1 MRPACRLPVAALL
14 LLAACESP
22 SGPYGGTTPA
32 RVDAVSGDLQPNA
45 VVGNEASVPIVARVV
60 NVEGNPLRGKTVTF
74 QVVSGDGTVTATT
87 AQTDEKGEA
96 SARWKLGIMAG
107 DTQRVEARVET
118 RTGQSPVVA
127 VFRAVGKPDAPSAL
141 APVYAATLGGAV
153 SSPLDDS
160 IRVVV
165 RDRHGNLVPGAS
177 VNWSAV
183 TGGGSFDPATSVT
196 DAAGVAWTRWTLGA
210 APGEQRARA
219 TLQGTGTSVE
229 VAANAGTEL
238 RILSG
243 DNLLAFDGSLWEQ
256 PVVALYGPNGPI
268 GDARV
273 EWTVTSGGGSVSVPV
288 SRTSQANPASGAP
301 TAWTLGGAAGTHQLT
316 ARVGNL
322 RATLTAHRPAA
333 WSPTRAG
340 TPGGRV
346 LDVGEEGALVL
357 DSAGGTYTLRLRPV
371 SGGETGVVAT
381 GDARLDGRVIDGGV
395 LYLEP
400 SPGGAFKLYEW
411 RSFFGARLPLGE
423 TTRDLLRDRD
433 WAAWGTGTKVFRRN
447 LRDRVTDSIA
457 DSDLAGLV
465 DLSNTGQLLFT
476 RAAGGARYVAWGRA
490 GTTVQVASGNAR
502 VRVAGDTAVYALDP
516 SSLSQFTFYTQ
527 VLPSGEARAFFRG
540 RDGQRPRFSAMGRHV
555 ALREEGSYG
564 LELSRLSVLG
574 DVRRMGRRP
583 SSPSV
588 YGPEDQALTA
598 FGGAAFLVREGG
610 TTWLVYLSHAS
621 DVVQATQ
628 VPADARLLERSGFV
642 YLVSGGTVY
651 VLG

>member
-1 MRPACRLPVAALL
+1 MRHACRLPLAALL
-14 LLAACESP
+14 LFAACENP

-32 RVDAVSGDLQPNA
+32 RLDVVSGDLQPNT
-45 VVGNEASVPIVARVV
+45 VVGNEASIVARVV
-60 NVEGNPLRGKTVTF
+60 NVEGRPLRGKTVTF
-74 QVVSGDGTVTATT
+74 QVVTGGGTVTATT

-96 SARWKLGIMAG
+96 SARWKLGTMAG
-107 DTQRVEARVET
+107 DTQRVEARVDT
-118 RTGQSPVVA
+118 RAGQGQAVA
-127 VFRAVGKPDAPSAL
+127 VFRAVGKLDAPSAL
-141 APVYAATLGGAV
+141 VLAATGTLVGAV

-160 IRVVV
+160 VRVVV

-177 VNWSAV
+177 VSWSAV

-196 DAAGVAWTRWTLGA
+196 DAAGIAWTRWTLGA

-219 TLQGTGTSVE
+219 TLQGTGASLE
-229 VAANAGTEL
+229 VAANAGDEL

-243 DNLLAFDGSLWEQ
+243 NDVLSFDGTLWEQ
-256 PVVALYGPNGPI
+256 PAVALWGPNGAI
-268 GDARV
+268 DDARV
-273 EWTVTSGGGSVSVPV
+273 EWTVASGGGSVSPTD
-288 SRTSQANPASGAP
+288 SRTSGGRAATTWTPGA
-301 TAWTLGGAAGTHQLT
+301 TAGTHQLT

-333 WSPTRAG
+333 WSPAPVG

-357 DSAGGTYTLRLRPV
+357 DSAGGTYTLRLRPL

-395 LYLEP
+395 LYMEP
-400 SPGGAFKLYEW
+400 PSTGGSFKLYEW
-411 RSFFGARLPLGE
+411 RRSSGSRALVGE
-423 TTRDLLRDRD
+423 TSRGLLRDRD

-476 RAAGGARYVAWGRA
+476 RASGGARYVAWGRT
-490 GTTVQVASGNAR
+490 GTVQVASGNAR

-555 ALREEGSYG
+555 ALREEGSHG

-574 DVRRMGRRP
+574 DARRMGRRP
-583 SSPSV
+583 SSSSV
-588 YGPEDQALTA
+588 YGPEDQALTV

-610 TTWLVYLSHAS
+610 VTWLVFLSHVS
-621 DVVQATQ
+621 DVMQATQ
-628 VPADARLLERSGFV
+628 VPADARLLERTGFL
-642 YLVSGGTVY
+642 YLVTGGTVY